1 MWCQAEETLKEVPT
15 FKPALRWALPM
26 RWNSSTLRSK
36 KMILLRI
43 RDFALVASTASL
55 LAACATTA
63 PIQQTAAPLINP
75 VDAMR
80 YAAPLDEKFPVAP
93 IDVAKVDPQY
103 LRQIVDFPTTERPGT
118 VVVDTTNRFLY
129 LVQENGKAL
138 RYGVGVGKEGLEF
151 KGTANIALK
160 REWPRWTP
168 TQDMIKREPD
178 RYAQW
183 AGGMEGGAENPLG
196 PRALYLFKDGKDT
209 LFRIH
214 GTTQPETIGTAVS
227 SGCIRLMNQDVIDLY
242 GRVPQG
248 ANVVVL

>member
-1 MWCQAEETLKEVPT
+1 
-15 FKPALRWALPM
+15 
-26 RWNSSTLRSK
+26 
-36 KMILLRI
+36 
-43 RDFALVASTASL
+43 
-55 LAACATTA
+55 TTA

-80 YAAPLDEKFPVAP
+80 YAAPLNEKFPVAP

-103 LRQIVDFPTTERPGT
+103 LRQIVDFPTSEPPGT

-129 LVQENGKAL
+129 LVQEDGKAL

-168 TQDMIKREPD
+168 TQDMIKREPE

-183 AGGMEGGAENPLG
+183 SGGMEGGAENPLG

>member
-1 MWCQAEETLKEVPT
+1 LKEVPT

-26 RWNSSTLRSK
+26 RSNSSTLRSQ
-36 KMILLRI
+36 KMNLLRI

-80 YAAPLDEKFPVAP
+80 YAAPLNEKFPVAP

-103 LRQIVDFPTTERPGT
+103 LRQIVDFPTSEPPGT

-129 LVQENGKAL
+129 LVQEDGKAL

-168 TQDMIKREPD
+168 TQDMIKREPE

-183 AGGMEGGAENPLG
+183 SGGMEGGAENPLG

>member
-1 MWCQAEETLKEVPT
+1 
-15 FKPALRWALPM
+15 
-26 RWNSSTLRSK
+26 
-36 KMILLRI
+36 
-43 RDFALVASTASL
+43 
-55 LAACATTA
+55 
-63 PIQQTAAPLINP
+63 
-75 VDAMR
+75 MR
-80 YAAPLDEKFPVAP
+80 YAAPLNEKFPVAP

-103 LRQIVDFPTTERPGT
+103 LRQIVDFPTSEPPGT

-129 LVQENGKAL
+129 LVQEDGKAL

-168 TQDMIKREPD
+168 TQDMIKREPE

-183 AGGMEGGAENPLG
+183 SGGMEGGAENPLG

>member
-1 MWCQAEETLKEVPT
+1 
-15 FKPALRWALPM
+15 
-26 RWNSSTLRSK
+26 
-36 KMILLRI
+36 MILLRI
-43 RDFALVASTASL
+43 RDFALVASTVSL
-55 LAACATTA
+55 LGACATTA
-63 PIQQTAAPLINP
+63 PVQQTAAPLINP

-80 YAAPLDEKFPVAP
+80 YAAPLNEKFPVAP

-103 LRQIVDFPTTERPGT
+103 LRQIVDFPTSELPGT

-183 AGGMEGGAENPLG
+183 AGGMDGGAENPLG

>member
-1 MWCQAEETLKEVPT
+1 
-15 FKPALRWALPM
+15 M

>member
-1 MWCQAEETLKEVPT
+1 MKEVPT

-26 RWNSSTLRSK
+26 RSNSSTLRSQ
-36 KMILLRI
+36 KMNLLRI
-43 RDFALVASTASL
+43 RDFALVAATASL

-63 PIQQTAAPLINP
+63 PIQQTAAPLINSA
-75 VDAMR
+75 DAMR
-80 YAAPLDEKFPVAP
+80 YAAPLNEKFPVAP

-103 LRQIVDFPTTERPGT
+103 LRQIVDFPTSEPPGT
-118 VVVDTTNRFLY
+118 VVVDTTSRFLY
-129 LVQENGKAL
+129 LVQEDGKAL

-168 TQDMIKREPD
+168 TQDMIKREPE

-183 AGGMEGGAENPLG
+183 SGGMEGGAENPLG

>member
-1 MWCQAEETLKEVPT
+1 MKEVPT

-26 RWNSSTLRSK
+26 RSNSSTLRSQ
-36 KMILLRI
+36 KMNLLRI

-80 YAAPLDEKFPVAP
+80 YAAPLNEKFPVAP

-103 LRQIVDFPTTERPGT
+103 LRQIVDFPTSEPPGT

-129 LVQENGKAL
+129 LVQEDGKAL

-168 TQDMIKREPD
+168 TQDMIKREPE

-183 AGGMEGGAENPLG
+183 SGGMEGGAENPLG